1 MKNLTTTQREF
12 LKSIIEKRQNTIKE
26 ISEKYNISR
35 SVLNKIASLNRMKL
49 PVRAAE
55 EYIKLKYR
63 QKKGLLSKIKNY
75 W

>member
-1 MKNLTTTQREF
+1 MKILTTTQREF

-49 PVRAAE
+49 PVRAAK
-55 EYIKLKYR
+55 EYIKLK
-63 QKKGLLSKIKNY
+63 I
-75 W
+75 